1 MKKYILVSVFVSVAL
16 LPFVAFAA
24 SSGSSNTNPFG
35 ATSQSLT
42 TVNSLNPTSYQSSS
56 SGCQTPQD
64 LAGLFTYSL
73 CLLTYYVTP
82 FLFGLAGVVFIVG
95 VVNYV
100 RAGDNEEKRGQG
112 RDLMWF
118 GIIALFVMITVWGF
132 VNILSKSIFG
142 RDSQLPNLPRQATSV
157 FQQ

>member
-1 MKKYILVSVFVSVAL
+1 MKKYFFSLVIISIFIIPIFTSAADYPAGFVGPL
-16 LPFVAFAA
+16 LPSDTVAGRAQ
-24 SSGSSNTNPFG
+24 SG
-35 ATSQSLT
+35 
-42 TVNSLNPTSYQSSS
+42 
-56 SGCQTPQD
+56 GCQTPQD

-95 VVNYV
+95 VVKYV

-132 VNILSKSIFG
+132 VNILSRSIFG
-142 RDSQLPNLPRQATSV
+142 KDSQLPNLPRQATSV

>member
-1 MKKYILVSVFVSVAL
+1 MKTKLFYIIVIAAVVLPSLVSAATIYDTISTNSNNPG
-16 LPFVAFAA
+16 LP
-24 SSGSSNTNPFG
+24 NT
-35 ATSQSLT
+35 T
-42 TVNSLNPTSYQSSS
+42 YSS

-95 VVNYV
+95 IVKYV

-132 VNILSKSIFG
+132 VNILSRSIFG
-142 RDSQLPNLPRQATSV
+142 KDSQLPNLPRQATSV